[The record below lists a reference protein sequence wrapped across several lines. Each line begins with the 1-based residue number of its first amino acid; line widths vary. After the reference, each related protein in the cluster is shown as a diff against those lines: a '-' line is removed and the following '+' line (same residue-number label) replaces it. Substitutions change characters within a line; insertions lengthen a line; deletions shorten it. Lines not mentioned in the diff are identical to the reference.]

1 MTANDSRRDQLAAL
15 LTQGRVIP
23 VITIVRVEDA
33 VPLARALVKGGI
45 RLLEITLRTAAGLA
59 GAQAI
64 IREVPDAIV
73 GIGTVLTPDD
83 LKRSI
88 DIGARFA
95 LSPGATAALL
105 DAAAAAPIPF
115 LPGIATASELM
126 EAMARGF
133 DTAKFF
139 PATSAGGLTGLKA
152 LADLFPTRAFAP
164 PAASR
169 GQCRRMAGTAQ
180 CGGGGRLV
188 ADASGRD
195 RRRAM
200 GRDPRPRG
208 AHACELRLTASS
220 APRLRIFEMDCLV
233 TQPVVGRRSAP
244 IRWLLAAVM
253 PRACASSTPRPF
265 RSIVDVSR
273 MLDRPVEP
281 DEDGGECGA

>member
-1 MTANDSRRDQLAAL
+1 MTVNDERRDQLAAL
-15 LTQGRVIP
+15 LKLGRVIP
-23 VITIVRVEDA
+23 VITINRVEDA
-33 VPLARALVKGGI
+33 VPLARALVEGGI

-83 LKRSI
+83 LKRTI

-95 LSPGATAALL
+95 LSPGATGALL

-152 LADLFPTRAFAP
+152 LAGPFPNARFCPTGGITEDNAGEWLAQP
-164 PAASR
+164 NVIAVGGSWLTPAAEIAA
-169 GQCRRMAGTAQ
+169 GQW
-180 CGGGGRLV
+180 
-188 ADASGRD
+188 DAI
-195 RRRAM
+195 RA
-200 GRDPRPRG
+200 RG
-208 AHACELRLTASS
+208 ARTHAS
-220 APRLRIFEMDCLV
+220 
-233 TQPVVGRRSAP
+233 
-244 IRWLLAAVM
+244 
-253 PRACASSTPRPF
+253 
-265 RSIVDVSR
+265 
-273 MLDRPVEP
+273 
-281 DEDGGECGA
+281 CG